1 MHIPKGAIY
10 GFVGKNGA
18 KNHIDPGD
26 LRTAEPH
33 FRRVFLYGKSHSD
46 KEIRKVRRRIGAV
59 VETPS
64 IYLDMTA
71 EDNLKV
77 QNRILGNPTDEGIR
91 ELLDLVGLKVP
102 GKSGPDISPWE

>member
-1 MHIPKGAIY
+1 ME
-10 GFVGKNGA
+10 N
-18 KNHIDPGD
+18 
-26 LRTAEPH
+26 
-33 FRRVFLYGKSHSD
+33 SHSD

-91 ELLDLVGLKVP
+91 ELLIWSD
-102 GKSGPDISPWE
+102 